1 VSNEQ
6 QQPKQIMTYSNAKQ
20 SDQQQHEEQP
30 AAKQGEQQPTTM

>member
-1 VSNEQ
+1 
-6 QQPKQIMTYSNAKQ
+6 MTYSNAKQVVASNAKQ